1 MTPRYSANEAGN
13 SPSITSG
20 TKGVQLTRRHLCLSG
35 GLAPGPPR
43 RSRGHVTFCGW
54 RPPPVA
60 ARHRDLWTVAFGG
73 AGMAFARGRPA
84 YWAAR
89 SVSLRPARAVLVV
102 DDAYEV
108 VSTTRN
114 RA

>member
-1 MTPRYSANEAGN
+1 
-13 SPSITSG
+13 
-20 TKGVQLTRRHLCLSG
+20 
-35 GLAPGPPR
+35 
-43 RSRGHVTFCGW
+43 
-54 RPPPVA
+54 
-60 ARHRDLWTVAFGG
+60 
-73 AGMAFARGRPA
+73 MAFARGRPA